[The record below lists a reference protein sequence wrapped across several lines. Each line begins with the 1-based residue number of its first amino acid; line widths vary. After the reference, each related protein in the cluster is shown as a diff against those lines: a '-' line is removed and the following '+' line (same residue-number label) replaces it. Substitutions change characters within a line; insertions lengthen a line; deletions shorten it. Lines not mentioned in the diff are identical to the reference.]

1 MIVVT
6 AKLVRDESAVFLCG
20 ETVECFISFANP
32 TNQEHRVSQSNS

>member
-6 AKLVRDESAVFLCG
+6 AKLVRDQSPVFLCG

-32 TNQEHRVSQSNS
+32 TLPENRISQSNR